1 MIIDQSSSNKDRLG
15 YYRVGD
21 FRSYSK
27 LEILEMSDQLKR
39 LPTWNFNEEIFSLY
53 DWKKEPSKSLR
64 ELYADRAR
72 QLRKTYDHIVI
83 FYSGGIDSQN
93 ILDTFVENSIPFEEI
108 ATYNYHALDPR
119 EDSFLHGEQTY
130 VSYPKIKQL
139 QQRGIKFL
147 HRPIDLSEISRD
159 ILLDSKWDQL
169 RGYFGNTRYATSQLA
184 KTYIRERTPDYMKI
198 IESGKKLV
206 FVWGVDKPYLVRTKD
221 GKMSIEFNDQIDVG
235 PGTRTQIVDREWEY
249 DELFYWSADCLDLMC
264 KQAHTVKSFIKRN
277 LPEDFNPVLFSRET
291 AIQERNLLDMLA
303 ANHITS
309 NLTYRNLSNW
319 LIYPNFDFAMYSIG
333 KPSLIVCALYSP
345 REEYWLKDT
354 VFRAQTEKTFG
365 HFKSI
370 GKHWWREKDHPESGF
385 IKFAK
390 TYPLE

>member
-1 MIIDQSSSNKDRLG
+1 MLKKYSKDHLG
-15 YYRVGD
+15 YYQVGD

-39 LPTWNFNEEIFSLY
+39 LPTWNFNEETFSSY

-93 ILDTFVENSIPFEEI
+93 IVDTFVENGIPFEEI

-139 QQRGIKFL
+139 QDCGIKFL
-147 HRPIDLSEISRD
+147 HRPIDLSEISKE

-235 PGTRTQIVDREWEY
+235 PGTRTQIVDREWEH
-249 DELFYWSADCLDLMC
+249 DELFYWSVDCLDLMC
-264 KQAHTVKSFIKRN
+264 KQAHIVKTFIKQN
-277 LPEDFNPVLFSRET
+277 FSEDFDPVLFSRET
-291 AIQERNLLDMLA
+291 AIKERNLLDMLA

-309 NLTYRNLSNW
+309 NLTYRNLSN
-319 LIYPNFDFAMYSIG
+319 
-333 KPSLIVCALYSP
+333 C
-345 REEYWLKDT
+345 
-354 VFRAQTEKTFG
+354 
-365 HFKSI
+365 
-370 GKHWWREKDHPESGF
+370 
-385 IKFAK
+385 
-390 TYPLE
+390 